1 MDQRCC
7 AIELNTHGLSFLIT
21 IKQTSTL
28 GILTGDVSATIGRV
42 YVAGHDATGNEE
54 HNGVTLAR
62 RQIGFCPQVDPLLDL
77 MTARETLQM
86 YGRLRGIPF
95 RHIDGKVE
103 RLLEQLS
110 LTPHADKPAQ
120 NLSGGNKRKLS
131 LGIALIGDPK
141 VLLIDESSSGM
152 DPLSKRRMWNLI
164 AKVSKNKTVI
174 ATTHSMEEAEALC
187 TRAGIMAKGQLL
199 CLGSVQH
206 LKTKYLDGYTI
217 DVFCNSGRAEEEIDI
232 VVDEILETALP
243 GSKLAERYGRFLR
256 FDVPSLSSLGLGTT
270 FFHMQA
276 LKTSPL
282 FCVENYSISQCSL
295 EQVFVKLVEQVT
307 ALGTTG
313 NKVSATL
320 SGELDSDIE
329 EEDDDEEDPF
339 LS

>member
-1 MDQRCC
+1 MSTVQQ
-7 AIELNTHGLSFLIT
+7 
-21 IKQTSTL
+21 QTSTL
-28 GILTGDVSATIGRV
+28 GVLTGDVSATSGQV

-54 HNGVTLAR
+54 SNGVTLAR
-62 RQIGFCPQVDPLLDL
+62 RHIGFCPQVDPLLDL

-86 YGRLRGIPF
+86 YGRLRGIPY
-95 RHIDGKVE
+95 RYIDGKVE
-103 RLLEQLS
+103 SLLEQLS
-110 LTPHADKPAQ
+110 FTPHADKPAQ
-120 NLSGGNKRKLS
+120 HLSGGNKRKLS

-164 AKVSKNKTVI
+164 AKVSKDKTVI
-174 ATTHSMEEAEALC
+174 VTTHSMEEAEALC

-217 DVFCNSGRAEEEIDI
+217 DVYCTSGKAEEEIDM
-232 VVDEILETALP
+232 VVNEMLETAQP
-243 GSKLAERYGRFLR
+243 GCKLAERYGRFLR

-270 FFHMQA
+270 YYHMQA
-276 LKTSPL
+276 LKTSPM

-307 ALGTTG
+307 LGTVT
-313 NKVSATL
+313 KASASL
-320 SGELDSDIE
+320 LGELDSDIDE
-329 EEDDDEEDPF
+329 DDEEDPF